1 MGMKGS
7 GNFLDTGLTRL
18 LETTEIVDASA
29 SGQSTEPLMIDE
41 DGGFVYVKGI
51 GSEGKVM
58 TADIPACNGLVHTV
72 DTVLLPLD
80 GDGELDPF
88 QQERIAGTDACLS
101 LFTTLICSQNT
112 VQLLTASTMV
122 RPCNQSD
129 TPRE

>member
-1 MGMKGS
+1 MCRYAAALSEMGMKGS

-72 DTVLLPLD
+72 DTVLLPLLRCRAQ
-80 GDGELDPF
+80 GRLVTVVHF
-88 QQERIAGTDACLS
+88 SHRAVHVIAKAGFVL
-101 LFTTLICSQNT
+101 
-112 VQLLTASTMV
+112 V
-122 RPCNQSD
+122 
-129 TPRE
+129 E